1 MLGRRK
7 FYTLILTAVLGL
19 AMASTASAGIVA
31 SGSIAFS
38 MSVASYT
45 WSGPQNLQNATSITL
60 SSTTG
65 IITSETGIFLC
76 GVSPC
81 TPNLSLATFLVNP
94 FAAPPASGPIFL
106 DFDSTNL
113 NRYQFTVT
121 GSLPPDRSS
130 SNALVLYLQG
140 TFQDAGGTYNNGSA
154 SVILDFTQ
162 TGGPNNAISGSGTFQ
177 TPSGFVPE
185 PATMA
190 MLGSALIAL
199 RLRTGTRH
207 DGDARLG
214 AHRPGDPWPQAL
226 HSLVFNVNL
235 RIGRGA
241 CALRPFGF
249 YPPALHPLLISPPFC
264 RPSTC
269 AGSGIFRVPKYPLV
283 EFPKR

>member
-1 MLGRRK
+1 
-7 FYTLILTAVLGL
+7 
-19 AMASTASAGIVA
+19 MASTASAGIVA

-130 SNALVLYLQG
+130 SNALVLYLTG
-140 TFQDAGGTYNNGSA
+140 TFHDAGGTYNDGSA

-190 MLGSALIAL
+190 MLGSALIGL
-199 RLRTGTRH
+199 GILGRKRFTR
-207 DGDARLG
+207 
-214 AHRPGDPWPQAL
+214 
-226 HSLVFNVNL
+226 
-235 RIGRGA
+235 
-241 CALRPFGF
+241 
-249 YPPALHPLLISPPFC
+249 
-264 RPSTC
+264 
-269 AGSGIFRVPKYPLV
+269 
-283 EFPKR
+283 

>member
-1 MLGRRK
+1 MRGRRK

-190 MLGSALIAL
+190 MLGSALIGL
-199 RLRTGTRH
+199 
-207 DGDARLG
+207 
-214 AHRPGDPWPQAL
+214 
-226 HSLVFNVNL
+226 
-235 RIGRGA
+235 
-241 CALRPFGF
+241 
-249 YPPALHPLLISPPFC
+249 
-264 RPSTC
+264 
-269 AGSGIFRVPKYPLV
+269 GIFGR
-283 EFPKR
+283 KRFTR